1 MKKILITAFLF
12 VMAAGISSGIGS
24 CTKPQNLD
32 INSASIEELN
42 RIPMVDMQLA
52 ENIVAYRNANGPFA
66 ALEELLNVKG
76 MDEKRLQE
84 IKPFVFIGWEPP
96 AEPPVK
102 LPE

>member
-12 VMAAGISSGIGS
+12 VMAAGISLSIGS

-32 INSASIEELN
+32 INSASVEELN
-42 RIPMVDMQLA
+42 RIPMVDPQLA

-66 ALEELLNVKG
+66 ALDELLNVKG
-76 MDEKRLQE
+76 MDQERLQE

-96 AEPPVK
+96 AQM
-102 LPE
+102 PE